1 MPEITLYLLGGF
13 RMVREGRGEMTLPG
27 RKAQALLAYLALNSG
42 KNLPR
47 EKLAS
52 LLWGERFDEQARHS
66 LRQCLLTLR
75 KALGAEDDSV
85 LLTDGD
91 SVRLETGKIATDV
104 EDFER
109 LSTDGT
115 RGALERAVALYQG
128 DLLEGVAIRSEGFDE
143 WHGLEAARIR
153 DLAADAMAR
162 LAALLADVG
171 ALDDA
176 VEMAQRVLRIDP
188 LREDAHRTLMRAHH
202 RSGRR
207 VAALKQYEDCVSILR
222 EQLDVGPDGET
233 LKLYEDIRS
242 DSRGAKVVDTAA
254 PAVTPRSETL
264 VRSKWIWIIVAALI
278 AFAAGIS
285 WRLLTAPPPSGN
297 LLARPESM
305 AFPLPDRP
313 SIAVLPF
320 EDLSGNASQDPFI
333 YGITEDITTALSMS
347 SEMFV
352 IARHAAMAYQGKSV
366 TVKQVAEELGVRYV
380 LEGSVQRSGDRARIN
395 VRLVDALNG
404 RQVWADRYDR
414 EINDIFALQDEITLQ
429 IITSLQVKMTEGEQ
443 DRIALIHGTK
453 NLQAWILSSQ
463 GTQRARRL
471 TRQDNAA
478 ARELFRKAAEL
489 DPKYPG
495 PWDGQSW
502 THLIDAKFGW
512 GESRE
517 ASLRAAAEFAQKALS
532 LDTERPR
539 TYGLL
544 GSIELLRGNHEQ
556 AILFGERAITLDPNG
571 AEVTALLALTLAYTG
586 DLERS
591 AASLD
596 RAMRLSPYYPDW
608 YRWTLGRV
616 YRLMG
621 RYDEAIAA
629 LQIRTRSGPESLVP
643 LVELAAAY
651 SQAGRIAEAEATA
664 AEVLRIDPKFSVAA
678 WINVPPYQSPTVSQR
693 EFDALRRA
701 GLPE

>member
-13 RMVREGRGEMTLPG
+13 RMVREGRGEMTVPG
-27 RKAQALLAYLALNSG
+27 RKAQALLAYLALNPGRS
-42 KNLPR
+42 LPR

-85 LLTDGD
+85 LVADGD

-109 LSTDGT
+109 LATDGT
-115 RGALERAVALYQG
+115 RDALERAVALYQG
-128 DLLEGVAIRSEGFDE
+128 DLLEGVGIRSEGFDE
-143 WHGLEAARIR
+143 WHGVESARIR

-162 LAALLADVG
+162 LAALLADSG
-171 ALDDA
+171 AYDDA
-176 VEMAQRVLRIDP
+176 VEMAQRVLRVDP
-188 LREDAHRTLMRAHH
+188 LREDAHRALMRAYQ
-202 RSGRR
+202 RTGRR

-222 EQLDVGPDGET
+222 EQLDVGPEGET
-233 LKLYEDIRS
+233 LRLYEDIRS
-242 DSRGAKVVDTAA
+242 ESEGAEVANASTPVVQA
-254 PAVTPRSETL
+254 RNESSL
-264 VRSKWIWIIVAALI
+264 RRKWIWVAVVALI
-278 AFAAGIS
+278 ALAGGIS
-285 WRLLTAPPPSGN
+285 WRFLPGPPPSGE
-297 LLARPESM
+297 LLARQESM

-352 IARHAAMAYQGKSV
+352 IARHAAMAYQGKHV

-395 VRLVDALNG
+395 VRLVDALDG
-404 RQVWADRYDR
+404 RQIWADRYDR
-414 EINDIFALQDEITLQ
+414 EMQDIFALQDEITLQ

-463 GTQRARRL
+463 GTQRTRRL

-478 ARELFRKAAEL
+478 ARELFRMAAEL

-512 GESRE
+512 GESPE
-517 ASLRAAAEFAQKALS
+517 ASLRAAAEFAQKAYS
-532 LDTERPR
+532 LDRERPR

-556 AILFGERAITLDPNG
+556 AILFGEKAIMLDPNG

-591 AASLD
+591 AALLD

-621 RYDEAIAA
+621 RYEEAIAA
-629 LQIRTRSGPESLVP
+629 LQIRTRSGPDSLVP
-643 LVELAAAY
+643 LVELVATY
-651 SQAGRIAEAEATA
+651 SQAGRLADAEAAA
-664 AEVLRIDPKFSVAA
+664 AEVLRIDPKFSVSA
-678 WINVPPYQSPTVSQR
+678 WTSVPPYKSPSVSQR